1 MSTVVANILSNTSD
15 AKCYVMDNILGS
27 GKAWITIDIIS
38 SVVAVNTT
46 FNISSAQDLGI
57 GLYKGLLSI
66 SLPGSNG
73 SRAVGMGY
81 VADTAG
87 TSFRYKGGL
96 YDNTGGSTGI
106 RLSTD
111 YEITNTFAQ
120 GVIY

>member
-1 MSTVVANILSNTSD
+1 MSTVVANILSSTND
-15 AKCYVMDNILGS
+15 AKCYLMDNILGS
-27 GKAWITIDIIS
+27 GKAWITVDIIS
-38 SVVAVNTT
+38 SVVTMNTS
-46 FNISSAQDLGI
+46 FNMSSAQDLGV

-81 VADTAG
+81 AASTDLQ
-87 TSFRYKGGL
+87 SFRYKGGL